1 MKMGTYAMEQEI
13 LYGTVMA
20 VVFQNQE
27 NGYTVLRLRSQDNEV
42 VTVVGTIPMT
52 VIGERL
58 AITGRWTAHASYG
71 RQFEAELLERLM
83 PETSEEILAYLSSR
97 AVKGIGG
104 RTAAKIV
111 AAFGSS
117 SLDILENEPE
127 KLASIPGI
135 SRAKA
140 LEMSESFKRQVGMRR
155 LIEFLSAHRLPVGLA
170 MRLYRAYG
178 ELSVDALQDDP
189 YMLTQPYFG
198 ADFAS
203 VDAFALEL
211 GTEADDERRVE
222 AGILFELTFNQNNG
236 HTFIPRN
243 KLVAATAMLLGLE
256 EDIIDAGI
264 LRLCETDQLKTDTVA
279 GLEACYVPELYE
291 AEVYISQRICQ
302 MARSMPK
309 PHRDVERLLAEVQA
323 EAEIDYAD
331 KQLQA
336 IRAAAENRVMIVTGG
351 PGTGKTTIMAGILSL
366 FDKMKLDTT
375 LAAPTGRAAKRLS
388 ECTGREASTI
398 HRLLEAQYDQQ
409 TGDMCFFHDEDA
421 PLETD
426 VMVVDETSMVDVLLM
441 QCLLKALPQNC
452 RLILV
457 GDPDQ
462 LPSVGPGNLFSDL
475 IRSEAVPTIRL
486 TEVFRQAQE
495 SLIVMNAHAVNHGE
509 LPELGV
515 KDRDFFFMK
524 RRTPEDVVRTI
535 QELCSQR
542 LPKNMGIDPT
552 DIQVLSPTRK
562 NEAGTRN
569 LNKQL
574 QSVLNPAHPT
584 KREKTYGDYAFREG
598 DRVMQIRNNY
608 DILWKR
614 TDGLGSGAGIFN
626 GDIGKITEIDPQEET
641 VTIVFDDR
649 EAVYDFTMLAELEP
663 AYAMTVHKSQG
674 SEYRAVILTAW
685 SGSRYLLT
693 RSVLY
698 TAITRAK
705 DLLIVVG
712 NEEVVA
718 AMVAND
724 RQTRRYSGLKLRL
737 QQEIME

>member
-1 MKMGTYAMEQEI
+1 MEQEI

-71 RQFEAELLERLM
+71 RQFEADLLERLM

-127 KLASIPGI
+127 KLASISGI
-135 SRAKA
+135 SRSKA

-170 MRLYRAYG
+170 MRLYRVYG
-178 ELSVDALQDDP
+178 ELAVDALQDDP

-198 ADFAS
+198 ADFAA

-256 EDIIDAGI
+256 EAIIDAGI
-264 LRLCETDQLKTDTVA
+264 LRLCETEQLKTDGVA

-302 MARSMPK
+302 MARSVPK
-309 PHRDVERLLAEVQA
+309 PYRDAERLLAEVQA

-366 FDKMKLDTT
+366 FDKMKLDTI

-409 TGDMCFFHDEDA
+409 TGDMCFFHDENA

-441 QCLLKALPQNC
+441 QSLLKALPQNC

-524 RRTPEDVVRTI
+524 RRTSEDVVRTI

-584 KREKTYGDYAFREG
+584 KREKVHGDYAFREG

>member
-1 MKMGTYAMEQEI
+1 MGTYAMEQEI
-13 LYGTVMA
+13 LYGTVKA
-20 VVFQNQE
+20 VVFQNPE
-27 NGYTVLRLRSQDNEV
+27 NGYTVLRLRSQDEED

-58 AITGRWTAHASYG
+58 AITGRWTSHASYG

-127 KLASIPGI
+127 KLASISGI

-178 ELSVDALQDDP
+178 ELAVDALQDDP

-198 ADFAS
+198 ADFAA

-256 EDIIDAGI
+256 EEVIDAGI
-264 LRLCETDQLKTDTVA
+264 LRLCETDQLVTDTVA

-291 AEVYISQRICQ
+291 AEVYISQRICR
-302 MARSMPK
+302 MAGNMPK
-309 PHRDVERLLAEVQA
+309 PHRDLERFLTEVQA

-331 KQLQA
+331 KQLEA
-336 IRAAAENRVMIVTGG
+336 IRAAAEHQVMIVTGG
-351 PGTGKTTIMAGILSL
+351 PGTGKPTIMAGILSL
-366 FDKMKLDTT
+366 FDKMKLNTT

-409 TGDMCFFHDEDA
+409 TGDMCFFHDENA

-441 QCLLKALPQNC
+441 QSLMKALPQNC

-524 RRTPEDVVRTI
+524 RRTSEDVVRTI

-584 KREKTYGDYAFREG
+584 KREKVYGDYAFREG

-626 GDIGKITEIDPQEET
+626 GDIGRITEIDPQEET